1 MALVTRDPS
10 AIIER
15 LAARKRDFLRFVRAR
30 TGSDAEAEDLL
41 HSAFVRAAER
51 SGTLR
56 DGERV
61 EAWFYRLLRN
71 AIIDVRREDRRA
83 SAAPQDPAPRAVEA
97 VHCCACPCV
106 HELVPTLK
114 PEWARIVRRVDL
126 EGASVPVAAREEG
139 ITPNAAAV
147 RLHRARAA
155 LRDKLRIACGACAR
169 EGGGCL
175 ECDCHRRRP

>member
-1 MALVTRDPS
+1 
-10 AIIER
+10 
-15 LAARKRDFLRFVRAR
+15 
-30 TGSDAEAEDLL
+30 
-41 HSAFVRAAER
+41 
-51 SGTLR
+51 
-56 DGERV
+56 
-61 EAWFYRLLRN
+61 
-71 AIIDVRREDRRA
+71 
-83 SAAPQDPAPRAVEA
+83 
-97 VHCCACPCV
+97 V